1 MTPAAPRG
9 DLLRGATPASRRS
22 LFGDSIRVR
31 LTLWH
36 TLAVAA
42 LLIAFSIATWM
53 FLVRTTGTRA
63 DQSLGDMARAF
74 VKVWGGVR
82 AEEETGAV
90 ESSALAASEFR
101 DRDRRIIVFDRA
113 GSVIAMSDTTP
124 LTPALS
130 RARLTDLHGP
140 LATLVRNATP
150 ESQVFATLEAGGD
163 GAAPVRAHAI
173 RVSDEG
179 ETFTVL
185 ALRSL
190 RAEEDASGSFVTA
203 VMVAIPIAL
212 LLAGIGGYLLA
223 RASLAPVV
231 AMGRQARRI
240 SASNLDERLAVE
252 NPRDELGGLAEVLNG
267 LLARLEHAFEQEQRS
282 AEQQRQFMADAS
294 HELRTPVAALS
305 TVADVALARDDRDA
319 GELREALDVVRGEG
333 SRLGR
338 LVDDL
343 LLLSRADAGELPE
356 RREQLY
362 LEELMQDSARAARGL
377 AAARGVN
384 LIAPPA
390 EEAPFVGDSHM
401 LRRLLMILLDNAIK
415 YTPRG
420 GEVRLSLDRDPVSEN
435 YRISVEDTG
444 PGVPAWA
451 TERIFERFFRVDESR
466 GRTAEDNGGVASAG
480 LGLAIARLAAEA
492 HGGTVH
498 LDASGPQGSRFV
510 VMLPIPKIAKP

>member
-1 MTPAAPRG
+1 MTPAPP
-9 DLLRGATPASRRS
+9 PADMPTDTAHARRRS

-42 LLIAFSIATWM
+42 LLTAFSIATWI

-63 DQSLGDMARAF
+63 DQSLADMARAF

-82 AEEETGAV
+82 AEEETGTVA
-90 ESSALAASEFR
+90 SSAVAASEFR
-101 DRDRRIIVFDRA
+101 DRDRRIVVFDRA
-113 GSVIAMSDTTP
+113 GRVIAISDTTP
-124 LTPALS
+124 LTPGLS
-130 RARLTDLHGP
+130 PQRLSNLQRGP

-150 ESQVFATLEAGGD
+150 QNQVFTTLDEGGD
-163 GAAPVRAHAI
+163 GGAPVRAHAI

-179 ETFTVL
+179 QSFTVL

-190 RAEEDASGSFVTA
+190 RAEEDASESFVTA

-231 AMGRQARRI
+231 AMGQQARRI
-240 SASNLDERLAVE
+240 SASNLDERLPVE

-305 TVADVALARDDRDA
+305 TVADVALARNDRDA
-319 GELREALDVVRGEG
+319 SELREALGVVRGEG

-343 LLLSRADAGELPE
+343 LLLSRADAGELPA

-362 LEELMQDSARAARGL
+362 LEELLQDSARAARGL
-377 AAARGVN
+377 ATTRGVS

-390 EEAPFVGDSHM
+390 EEAPFVGDGHM

-415 YTPRG
+415 YTARG
-420 GEVRLSLDRDPVSEN
+420 GEVRMSLDRDTAAKR
-435 YRISVEDTG
+435 YRITVEDTG
-444 PGVPAWA
+444 HGVPAWA
-451 TERIFERFFRVDESR
+451 AERIFERFFRVDESR
-466 GRTAEDNGGVASAG
+466 GRAADDNVGVPSAG

-498 LDASGPQGSRFV
+498 LDATGPSGSRFV
-510 VMLPIPKIAKP
+510 VELPMRSA